1 LEEKSSSYTIPH
13 NPPVSQSARLEQVV
27 SKNLKDKTLTEKLV
41 RIAKEERQGDVRK
54 LGGKA
59 NESVGL
65 EDSA

>member
-1 LEEKSSSYTIPH
+1 
-13 NPPVSQSARLEQVV
+13 VSQSARLEQVV
-27 SKNLKDKTLTEKLV
+27 SKNFKDKTLTEKLV